1 MSEDNVDQ
9 KNISVPLPADCVYE
23 IIQYLVNDVKTLQSC
38 VTINQTFC
46 QVIIPILWSNPFKFI
61 QDKEK
66 RGIIIRTYF
75 SCLDEQEKNQITT
88 FLHKSVV
95 DFPRPFI
102 NYPSFLQDFE
112 LFSLQ
117 ESMRVFLR
125 QFYSVSPTD
134 NRINSIIRI
143 LNPFIG
149 KLFFNDQ
156 SNFKYMNVNL
166 RDTLG
171 LEKNQLDMSSY
182 GEVLERVLSNIDK
195 FSFGFRLDIHK
206 KPELFT
212 FIKRNADKLTNI
224 ISQHNKNIQHVSFS
238 FACLSPYLR
247 QRKNKLKKL
256 NISIEYDR
264 FIEILNNFIISLNNL
279 KSLEIPC
286 YWRHNE
292 FVKLF
297 KNHSHS
303 LTYLKLHEIFNC
315 SIVLDILNNCPNLK
329 TIELVSFTFY
339 DNKEN
344 ISIFEKP
351 ITSNLNNLENLYMTI
366 PSNYYL
372 AFKLFEKIVS
382 TSNNNLKTLF
392 FNKQQ
397 YYYSSFNDFNNIT
410 QLIQPFCTNLTHL
423 FIKIVNERGIILFL
437 KNLRRLIHLKLGC
450 FAYNNLKVDD
460 ITELARSFSPTLKI
474 LEIDAFITEEMLKV
488 LLQEGKCNLNELYI
502 KANLNETILR
512 IIMDYARQRNSLKTF
527 RYSNDGNQ
535 CCIHYPSPQLL
546 EEAKNLFTIDDNP
559 EPFTTPFVKSIF

>member
-1 MSEDNVDQ
+1 MSEVNVDQ
-9 KNISVPLPADCVYE
+9 KNISVPLPADCIYE
-23 IIQYLVNDVKTLQSC
+23 IIQYLIHDVKTLQSC

-46 QVIIPILWSNPFKFI
+46 QVTIPILWSNPFKFI

-88 FLHKSVV
+88 FLHKSVS

-102 NYPSFLQDFE
+102 NYPSFLQEFE
-112 LFSLQ
+112 LLSLQ

-125 QFYSVSPTD
+125 QYYSVSPTE

-156 SNFKYMNVNL
+156 SNFKYMNVSL
-166 RDTLG
+166 RDSLG

-206 KPELFT
+206 KTELFT
-212 FIKRNADKLTNI
+212 FIKRNAEKFTNI
-224 ISQHNKNIQHVSFS
+224 ISQHNKNIQHVSFY

-247 QRKNKLKKL
+247 QRKNKLRKL

-264 FIEILNNFIISLNNL
+264 FIEILNNFIISLKNL

-286 YWRHNE
+286 FWRHND
-292 FVKLF
+292 FVNLF
-297 KNHSHS
+297 KGHSHS
-303 LTYLKLHEIFNC
+303 LTYLRLYEIFNC
-315 SIVLDILNNCPNLK
+315 SIVLNILNNCPNLK
-329 TIELVSFTFY
+329 TMELISFTFY
-339 DNKEN
+339 DNKEDN
-344 ISIFEKP
+344 SIFDKP
-351 ITSNLNNLENLYMTI
+351 ITSNLNNLYMTI
-366 PSNYYL
+366 PSNYFL
-372 AFKLFEKIVS
+372 VFKLFEKIVS

-397 YYYSSFNDFNNIT
+397 YYYSSFNEFNNIT

-423 FIKIVNERGIILFL
+423 FIKIVNERGIIYFL
-437 KNLRRLIHLKLGC
+437 RNLRHLKHLKLGC
-450 FAYNNLKVDD
+450 FAYNNLKVDN

-474 LEIDAFITEEMLKV
+474 LEIDAFISEEMLKV
-488 LLQEGKCNLNELYI
+488 LLQEGKCDLNELYI

-512 IIMDYARQRNSLKTF
+512 IVMDYARQRTSLKIF
-527 RYSNDGNQ
+527 RYSNDGNL
-535 CCIHYPSPQLL
+535 CSTHYPSPQLL
-546 EEAKNLFTIDDNP
+546 EEARNLFTIDDNP